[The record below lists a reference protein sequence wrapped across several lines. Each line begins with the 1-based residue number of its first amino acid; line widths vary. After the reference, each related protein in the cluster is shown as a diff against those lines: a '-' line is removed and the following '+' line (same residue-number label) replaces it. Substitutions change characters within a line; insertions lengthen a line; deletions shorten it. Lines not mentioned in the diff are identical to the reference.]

1 MAVLDLVEI
10 FWDAAPY
17 VVVAIAVV

>member
-17 VVVAIAVV
+17 VVVAIAV